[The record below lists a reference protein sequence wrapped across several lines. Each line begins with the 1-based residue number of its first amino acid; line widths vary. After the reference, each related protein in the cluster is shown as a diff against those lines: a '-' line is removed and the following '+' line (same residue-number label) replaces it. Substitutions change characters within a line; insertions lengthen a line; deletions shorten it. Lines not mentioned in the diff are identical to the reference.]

1 MVQVAMVDVQPEKT
15 IENAVKGLI
24 QFKEVKSGNIGL
36 DKLYELVNCNSR
48 MIERI
53 WLGNLKDKNE
63 LHLILDEEGTFGQW
77 SRGIK
82 IKNKDGFEHQIL
94 GNCVFVKATPDGDW
108 IGWDSELEMSDDIRD
123 FIYSIKVFD
132 LIEQE

>member
-36 DKLYELVNCNSR
+36 DKLYELVNCNYR

-123 FIYSIKVFD
+123 FVYSIKVFD